1 MAAPWLR
8 GCLPLG
14 YDHLHFLASEHSIAY
29 QRSRLRAGF
38 TSHGSLSTAC
48 YLHCCHDMH
57 LCTPVIDK
65 YGKWDHG
72 TRLSNQETFQQLFD
86 LKVKLVNAGG
96 DYSPAQAGGSLALT
110 CSSHPNC
117 LCAASCQLAG
127 TACKPVGKDLSS
139 VQRWQGARSHH
150 RAYEQGERSSG
161 QASRARLQHI
171 FVRTGWMVEITSC
184 SAAQNS

>member
-1 MAAPWLR
+1 MPWLQ

-14 YDHLHFLASEHSIAY
+14 YDHLYCLASELSNAP
-29 QRSRLRAGF
+29 QCSQSSANFASCR
-38 TSHGSLSTAC
+38 TLSTAC
-48 YLHCCHDMH
+48 HLHCCRSMH
-57 LCTPVIDK
+57 LCTPVIGE
-65 YGKWDHG
+65 YGRWDPG
-72 TRLSNQETFQQLFD
+72 TRLSYQETSQQLFD

-96 DYSPAQAGGSLALT
+96 DCTTAQIGGCLALT
-110 CSSHPNC
+110 CSTHPAC

-127 TACKPVGKDLSS
+127 TACRTVGKDLSS